1 MSTVAFPEA
10 VAPASP
16 SKACAKVPDLPLFA
30 EPAVHGPDQ
39 KRAPI
44 AVIGAGFSG
53 TIATLNLLKRLPAD
67 QPVLLCER
75 APEFGRGV
83 AYATGD
89 QDHLLNVRA
98 SNMSALVDEPLHFQ
112 DWIQRRVAGGQQPEG
127 LHRTSAGL
135 FASRGLYGLYLRS
148 ILDYAMR
155 EAAGH
160 ARLRLFPDEVTDIVK
175 LEGGGYEVVGAGGQ
189 RLKVDS
195 VVLAVGNLPAE
206 ESEDPRICNYP
217 WGEKAQRPLRSD
229 LPVLVVGTGLTMV
242 DIAVSL
248 RRRNFAGG
256 IVALSRGG
264 LLPMRHAVSKPWPAP
279 EFSAEEEVSIRAL
292 TARVRAEVRKAGEQG
307 MDWRPVIDSLRPIT
321 ARVWSRLPV
330 AERARFLRH
339 VRRYWDVHRHRMAPP
354 HADLIDAMLADG
366 RLTVVAGRVRRME
379 CERDA
384 VRVTYAP
391 RDGGETTIEVQRVIM
406 ASGLEHISRTRDP
419 LMQRLLDRGLV
430 RMDRQG
436 FGIDVTDGLNVVHAD
451 GKVADDIWA
460 LGPIV
465 RGVFWEC
472 VAVPDIRVQA
482 SQVAVSALA
491 WLREKAPRWS
501 FNI

>member
-1 MSTVAFPEA
+1 
-10 VAPASP
+10 
-16 SKACAKVPDLPLFA
+16 
-30 EPAVHGPDQ
+30 
-39 KRAPI
+39 
-44 AVIGAGFSG
+44 
-53 TIATLNLLKRLPAD
+53 
-67 QPVLLCER
+67 
-75 APEFGRGV
+75 
-83 AYATGD
+83 
-89 QDHLLNVRA
+89 
-98 SNMSALVDEPLHFQ
+98 
-112 DWIQRRVAGGQQPEG
+112 

-148 ILDYAMR
+148 ILDTAMR

-160 ARLRLFPDEVTDIVK
+160 ARLRLFPDEVTDIVRR
-175 LEGGGYEVVGAGGQ
+175 EGGGYDVVGAGGQ
-189 RLKVDS
+189 RLEVDG

-206 ESEDPRICNYP
+206 ESDDPRICNYP
-217 WGEKAQRPLRSD
+217 WGEKAHRPLRPD

-248 RRRNFAGG
+248 RRRAFTGG

-264 LLPMRHAVSKPWPAP
+264 LLPMRHAASAPWPTPA
-279 EFSAEEEVSIRAL
+279 FSADEDISIRKL
-292 TARVRAEVRKAGEQG
+292 TTLVRAEVRRAAEQG
-307 MDWRPVIDSLRPIT
+307 LDWRPVIDSLRPVTTRI
-321 ARVWSRLPV
+321 WSRLPLP
-330 AERARFLRH
+330 ERARFLRH

-354 HADLIDAMLADG
+354 HADMIDAMLADG
-366 RLTVVAGRVRRME
+366 SLTVAAGRVRRME
-379 CERDA
+379 CGADA

-391 RDGGETTIEVQRVIM
+391 RDGTGEKTINVQRVIM

-436 FGIDVTDGLNVVHAD
+436 FGIDTTDGLNVVHAD
-451 GKVADDIWA
+451 GTVAEDIWA

-482 SQVAVSALA
+482 SQVAVTVKA
-491 WLREKAPRWS
+491 WLQEEAPRWS